1 MYCNAKGM
9 IRWDRRSCL
18 EVFTRK
24 QLCES
29 LFFNKVAGLRPA
41 TLLKKRLWHKC
52 FPINFVKFLRTPF
65 YKEHLFTKNTSDGCF
80 CWESGSTSK
89 ICSFRIIIIISNFR
103 IIIIIINIKFSLG
116 LVFLAFLGYKGF
128 FEWLSNHFCLWLATY
143 WLSTLLDLFIL
154 IQLMFFK
161 FLLWIN
167 YYETWTFN
175 I

>member
-1 MYCNAKGM
+1 MFSYE
-9 IRWDRRSCL
+9 L
-18 EVFTRK
+18 T
-24 QLCES
+24 
-29 LFFNKVAGLRPA
+29 
-41 TLLKKRLWHKC
+41 
-52 FPINFVKFLRTPF
+52 FPGTNVFLRTPF

-89 ICSFRIIIIISNFR
+89 ICSFCIIIIISNFR